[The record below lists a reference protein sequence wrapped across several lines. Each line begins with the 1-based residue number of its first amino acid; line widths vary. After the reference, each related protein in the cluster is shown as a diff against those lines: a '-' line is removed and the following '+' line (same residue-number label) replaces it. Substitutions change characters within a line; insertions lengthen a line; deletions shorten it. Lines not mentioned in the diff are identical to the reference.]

1 MNPLF
6 SALGGNRGPQ
16 GGPLGMI
23 QQFMEF
29 KKNFKGDP
37 KKEVEKLL
45 QSGRLSQDQLNQL
58 QGVAQQFKQILDS
71 QHR

>member
-6 SALGGNRGPQ
+6 SALGGNKGPQ

-45 QSGRLSQDQLNQL
+45 QSGRLTQNQLNEL
-58 QGVAQQFKQILDS
+58 QGAAQQFKQILDS

>member
-23 QQFMEF
+23 QQFIEF

-58 QGVAQQFKQILDS
+58 QGMAQQFKQIIDS
-71 QHR
+71 QNR